1 MQLLLNNPTHPKKK
15 RKKKQPINKN
25 RPWYQTVIF
34 MQTHQTDLKRKKR
47 SSVLTTE
54 LAAQQRDT
62 ANNNNNNKLTL
73 LVHSYCIHISQELP
87 GKKTRKNSVGAAE
100 QSKANADWRETVL
113 RDNRCARGRARNN
126 RRSEKMGIN

>member
-1 MQLLLNNPTHPKKK
+1 MQLLLNNPTHPKK
-15 RKKKQPINKN
+15 RKKKQHINKN

-34 MQTHQTDLKRKKR
+34 MQTHQTELKRKKR

-62 ANNNNNNKLTL
+62 ANNNNNNKLTI

-87 GKKTRKNSVGAAE
+87 KRKNSVGAAE

-113 RDNRCARGRARNN
+113 RANRCARGRARNN
-126 RRSEKMGIN
+126 RRSEEMGIN

>member
-1 MQLLLNNPTHPKKK
+1 
-15 RKKKQPINKN
+15 
-25 RPWYQTVIF
+25 

-62 ANNNNNNKLTL
+62 ANNNNNNKITI

-87 GKKTRKNSVGAAE
+87 GKKRGKIQLVQ
-100 QSKANADWRETVL
+100 QSSLKQMQIGERQ
-113 RDNRCARGRARNN
+113 
-126 RRSEKMGIN
+126 S